1 MLIALLMALTLDDAA
16 MTPATSAPEPSSA
29 ASAQQAPSPFS
40 PGVLRLPTAAKD
52 EPAKAVRLVWRDH
65 PSVRAGRNLRLDFSV
80 KVQQDWRS
88 PGDEPV
94 DFPTWQLNRAR
105 AGVDGELF
113 RKIQF
118 SIERE
123 FSERLNVDH
132 SGKPQKSQWKDV
144 WVEAN
149 ISDGFQVR
157 AGNFKVPF
165 GLDQTSG
172 ESNLDFVN
180 RSLGGDYLSPGRD
193 VGAAVHG
200 RFYGRRLNYSIGG
213 FRQDGEN
220 SRSSKMVGGD
230 LTFAGRAAVQPFTRK
245 STKGEAEIGGS
256 FATTELSDASV
267 LPNGLR
273 GRTVLSN
280 YTFFDSVFVKGTR
293 RRMGVDFDW
302 TKGPAG
308 ARAEYM
314 FVSDTRLDQG
324 LGDQDLPAARGRAYY
339 VLGSWVLTG
348 ERKVRP
354 VEPRQKGLGRG
365 GVGAIE
371 LVARF
376 DRLLFDS
383 KAGVDIPFR
392 NSRAETILPSDDKV
406 ITIGVTYYANRF
418 VKIQLNG
425 IREQLEDAQRSPTSS
440 SKPFWSTVA
449 RFQVAL

>member
-1 MLIALLMALTLDDAA
+1 
-16 MTPATSAPEPSSA
+16 
-29 ASAQQAPSPFS
+29 
-40 PGVLRLPTAAKD
+40 
-52 EPAKAVRLVWRDH
+52 
-65 PSVRAGRNLRLDFSV
+65 
-80 KVQQDWRS
+80 
-88 PGDEPV
+88 
-94 DFPTWQLNRAR
+94 
-105 AGVDGELF
+105 
-113 RKIQF
+113 
-118 SIERE
+118 
-123 FSERLNVDH
+123 
-132 SGKPQKSQWKDV
+132 
-144 WVEAN
+144 
-149 ISDGFQVR
+149 
-157 AGNFKVPF
+157 
-165 GLDQTSG
+165 
-172 ESNLDFVN
+172 
-180 RSLGGDYLSPGRD
+180 
-193 VGAAVHG
+193 
-200 RFYGRRLNYSIGG
+200 
-213 FRQDGEN
+213 
-220 SRSSKMVGGD
+220 
-230 LTFAGRAAVQPFTRK
+230 
-245 STKGEAEIGGS
+245 
-256 FATTELSDASV
+256 
-267 LPNGLR
+267 
-273 GRTVLSN
+273 
-280 YTFFDSVFVKGTR
+280 
-293 RRMGVDFDW
+293 MGVDFDW